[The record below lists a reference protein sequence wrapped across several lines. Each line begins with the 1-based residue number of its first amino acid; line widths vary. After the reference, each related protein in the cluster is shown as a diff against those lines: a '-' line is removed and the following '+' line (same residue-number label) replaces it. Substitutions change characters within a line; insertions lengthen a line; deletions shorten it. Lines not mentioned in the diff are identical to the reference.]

1 MFSQRNYSEEITIPK
16 VKTAVPKRSIILQ
29 FLASYAGAV
38 LTFHFQLLDQT
49 PVAASALTTGVAWL
63 FLLALHEKRRSLIL
77 AVYCGSFAGMSML
90 CASADAAEASGLV
103 FRQAAGF
110 SLAVALCYVLMEY
123 LTLYFPKVTFL
134 GYGGRLGTTAFFSS
148 LLCSL
153 LLREGAGIVNLN
165 PIAASPATPV
175 TGMAYA
181 LIACSGAII
190 PCLLLG
196 KRSRAVD
203 IYDLTGLTALLSLSA
218 SLLFKLFFEDLS
230 LAPAA
235 FYTGLFVSMTR
246 SHLCGPPKFAI
257 AGAISGLLMLY
268 FTHIFN
274 GIGGTLGLAAMLSV
288 VFVTASESCLLER
301 PAKKAFVAVSAMA
314 FVCLAASSADP
325 VSSSDRGVNA
335 IAAASSADPV
345 SGGDRDVNAIAA
357 SSGGVW
363 QTGTAIADGRLHS
376 GGSHPARHHS
386 ARRSGRRRGEP
397 APGHGAEALAFL
409 FGYQTGRP

>member
-1 MFSQRNYSEEITIPK
+1 M
-16 VKTAVPKRSIILQ
+16 LQ
-29 FLASYAGAV
+29 LLASYAGAV
-38 LTFHFQLLDQT
+38 FTFYFQLLDQT

-63 FLLALHEKRRSLIL
+63 FLLAFHEKRRSLIL

-90 CASADAAEASGLV
+90 CASADATEASGLV

-110 SLAVALCYVLMEY
+110 SLAVALGYVLMES

-196 KRSRAVD
+196 KRWRTVD
-203 IYDLTGLTALLSLSA
+203 MYYLTGLTALLSLSA

-230 LAPAA
+230 LAPEA

-246 SHLCGPPKFAI
+246 SPLCGPPKLAI

-325 VSSSDRGVNA
+325 VPASDRGVNA

-345 SGGDRDVNAIAA
+345 PSQRP
-357 SSGGVW
+357 W
-363 QTGTAIADGRLHS
+363 RE
-376 GGSHPARHHS
+376 RHRRS
-386 ARRSGRRRGEP
+386 LVRRSGPQRPWRERHRRSLVRRSGTRQRPWRERHRRKQRRR
-397 APGHGAEALAFL
+397 LADRDRDC
-409 FGYQTGRP
+409 GWPS